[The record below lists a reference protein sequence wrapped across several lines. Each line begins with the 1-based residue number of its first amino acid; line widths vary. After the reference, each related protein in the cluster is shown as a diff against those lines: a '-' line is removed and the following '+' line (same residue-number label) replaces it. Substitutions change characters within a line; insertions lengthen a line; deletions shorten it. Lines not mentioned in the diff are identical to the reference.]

1 MYGKALG
8 MAAEYIKAIEIL
20 RQAEIYQTN
29 TILYTTLGDCYKN
42 LTEYKNAEA
51 AYMQA
56 HYMVPN
62 RFYPK
67 YLLAKMY
74 QESGQTEKA
83 KFTARKLLSKPVKVE
98 STAIME
104 IREEMESIIDL

>member
-1 MYGKALG
+1 
-8 MAAEYIKAIEIL
+8 MAAEYKTGIEIL
-20 RQAEIYQTN
+20 RQAEKYQTN

-42 LTEYKNAEA
+42 LTEFKNAEA
-51 AYMQA
+51 AYLLA

-74 QESGQTEKA
+74 QESGQIDKA
-83 KFTARKLLSKPVKVE
+83 KNIASQLLTKQVKVE

-104 IREEMESIIDL
+104 IRDEMKLIIDL